1 MISASM
7 RYKNFTWHH
16 NPKTLKIKNSKRII
30 SLSYPY
36 SYRTVQE
43 MFKENAVIEGEGEL
57 YGENCIEQF
66 NSLCKLY
73 SSKNKGILSIGGIP
87 SFEAY
92 FTKLELLCEPKNN
105 ILTYSFQFTECS
117 SKEKRDTPANYYTAE
132 NNDTL
137 WDVSYKC
144 GVSIDTLAKLNP
156 KYKRPDSVQEGDM
169 VIIC

>member
-16 NPKTLKIKNSKRII
+16 NPKTLKIKNSKRTV

-36 SYRTVQE
+36 CYRSTEE
-43 MFKENAVIEGEGEL
+43 MFRENTVIEGEGEL
-57 YGENCIEQF
+57 FGEDCIEQF
-66 NSLCKLY
+66 NSLCRLY

-92 FTKLELLCEPKNN
+92 FTRLELLCEPKNN
-105 ILTYSFQFTECS
+105 ILTYSFQFSECS
-117 SKEKRDTPANYYTAE
+117 SKEKRDTQINYYIAE
-132 NNDTL
+132 KGDTL

-144 GVSIDTLAKLNP
+144 NVPIETLAKLNL
-156 KYKRPDSVQEGDM
+156 KYKRPDSVQEGDR